1 MVDILYEDKNLLFC
15 IKDAGLLSEAGKD
28 SIVELLEAHTGGTVY
43 PVHRLDRG
51 VGGLMVYAK
60 SSSAAAHLSA
70 QIQKG
75 TFVKE
80 YLAIVK
86 DSPEDKV
93 GSFSDLLF
101 HDRRANKSY
110 VVSKKRTGVKEAL
123 LDFCLAETAETEKG
137 RFSLVR
143 IRLHTGRTHQIR
155 VQFSSRK
162 MPLYGDGK
170 YGGRSAHEGIGL
182 WSYRISLSLPFSEK
196 PFSMEALPPDNAPWN
211 FFDLT
216 KISK

>member
-1 MVDILYEDKNLLFC
+1 MPHILYEDQQLLFC
-15 IKDAGLLSEAGKD
+15 IKDAGLLSEAGNG
-28 SIVELLEAHTGGTVY
+28 SVVELLEAHTGATVY

-60 SSSAAAHLSA
+60 SSAAAAQLSA
-70 QIQKG
+70 QIQNG
-75 TFVKE
+75 VFVKE
-80 YLAIVK
+80 YLAVVK
-86 DSPEDKV
+86 DAPEEKE

-110 VVSKKRTGVKEAL
+110 VVSKKRAGVKDAL
-123 LDFCLAETAETEKG
+123 LDYTLKETKDTEKG
-137 RFSLVR
+137 RFSLVG

-155 VQFSSRK
+155 VQFSSRR

-170 YGGRSAHEGIGL
+170 YGGRSASEGIGL
-182 WSYRISLSLPFSEK
+182 WSYRISLILPFSKK
-196 PFSMEALPPDNAPWN
+196 PFSVEAFPPDKVPWN

-216 KISK
+216 KISE